1 MYGNRSLWLSAEH
14 VHSTVS
20 LLDPL
25 TKKHQN
31 VKFIE
36 NKIVQILKS
45 GKKCNEVCQNVSI
58 RIFRILSCWRW
69 AIFFRYFTL
78 DCESIS
84 DCYRR
89 KKRIKW
95 IQFSDIH
102 IYPWKNVCVMRRE
115 SYWKFRM
122 PHFDRIFDLGM
133 RQMWSSLFW
142 VPVWRLPIDVN
153 FSIKIN
159 SIHSRM
165 IIEII
170 ISTSVC
176 AQNHIEMIYN
186 MWVKISYTIINKLLF
201 MKCS

>member
-1 MYGNRSLWLSAEH
+1 MEKNVTKSARTWAYEFFVLYLAGDEQYFFGILHLTANRYPIA
-14 VHSTVS
+14 TN
-20 LLDPL
+20 
-25 TKKHQN
+25 KKKN
-31 VKFIE
+31 
-36 NKIVQILKS
+36 
-45 GKKCNEVCQNVSI
+45 
-58 RIFRILSCWRW
+58 
-69 AIFFRYFTL
+69 
-78 DCESIS
+78 
-84 DCYRR
+84 
-89 KKRIKW
+89 KW

-102 IYPWKNVCVMRRE
+102 IYLWKNVCVMRRE

-133 RQMWSSLFW
+133 HQMWSSLFW